1 VHTPPDLYTSAGTYL
16 IISLAMALTKK
27 DLEDIVK
34 GYKVDLANINTKLDT
49 LLHENAELKKMVT
62 AKDEEIEGLKLHINN
77 LEQHNRAWSVRI
89 MGLPLS
95 PTEEKSSALVRD
107 KLYKSVIL
115 PILEGAVTEGDLP
128 QAPKSAETVIE
139 MAHPLRAKDGAIKP
153 IIARF
158 FSREVRSLVF
168 RHKKAYAPKVAD
180 GPTRGRYRYSVFED
194 LTALTF
200 SKMRALAADARVAAS
215 WTARGQIRY
224 RLVDDPTV
232 KKVNNILDPVSK
244 ILG

>member
-1 VHTPPDLYTSAGTYL
+1 
-16 IISLAMALTKK
+16 MALTKK

-34 GYKVDLANINTKLDT
+34 GYKVDLANINSKLDT
-49 LLHENAELKKMVT
+49 LLNENAELKKMVT

-77 LEQHNRAWSVRI
+77 LEQHNRAWSVRV

-95 PTEEKSSALVRD
+95 PTEEKSSTMVRD
-107 KLYKSVIL
+107 KLYKNVIL
-115 PILEGAVTEGDLP
+115 PILEGAVAEGDLH
-128 QAPKSAETVIE
+128 QVPKNADAVLE

-158 FSREVRSLVF
+158 FLREIRSLVF

-180 GPTRGRYRYSVFED
+180 GPTKGHYKYSVFED

-200 SKMRALAADARVAAS
+200 AKMRALAADARVAAS
-215 WTARGQIRY
+215 WTAHGQIRF

-232 KKVNNILDPVSK
+232 RRVSSVLDPLSK

>member
-1 VHTPPDLYTSAGTYL
+1 
-16 IISLAMALTKK
+16 MALTKK

-34 GYKVDLANINTKLDT
+34 SYKVDLANINSKLDT
-49 LLHENAELKKMVT
+49 LLSENAELKKMVT
-62 AKDEEIEGLKLHINN
+62 ARDEEIEGLKLHINN

-95 PTEEKSSALVRD
+95 PAEEKSSALVRD
-107 KLYKSVIL
+107 KVYKNVIL
-115 PILEGAVTEGDLP
+115 PILEGAVAEGDL
-128 QAPKSAETVIE
+128 QQVPKSADLVLE
-139 MAHPLRAKDGAIKP
+139 MAHPLRAKEGSVKP

-158 FSREVRSLVF
+158 FARETRALVF
-168 RHKKAYAPKVAD
+168 RHKKAYAPKIAD
-180 GPTRGRYRYSVFED
+180 GPTKGRYKFSIFED

-200 SKMRALAADARVAAS
+200 AKMRALAADTRVAAS
-215 WTARGQIRY
+215 WTAHGQIRY

-232 KKVNNILDPVSK
+232 RRVGNVLDPLSK

>member
-1 VHTPPDLYTSAGTYL
+1 
-16 IISLAMALTKK
+16 MALTKK

-34 GYKVDLANINTKLDT
+34 GYKVDLANINSKLDT
-49 LLHENAELKKMVT
+49 LITENAELKKMV
-62 AKDEEIEGLKLHINN
+62 AARDEEIEGLKLHINS

-95 PTEEKSSALVRD
+95 PTEEKSSVLVRE
-107 KLYKSVIL
+107 KVYKSVIL
-115 PILEGAVTEGDLP
+115 PILKGAAAAGDL
-128 QAPKSAETVIE
+128 QQIPKRAEEVLE

-158 FSREVRSLVF
+158 YARELRALVF
-168 RHKKAYAPKVAD
+168 RHKKEYSPKQPD
-180 GPTRGRYRYSVFED
+180 GPTKGRYKYSIFED
-194 LTALTF
+194 LTAITF
-200 SKMRALAADARVAAS
+200 SKMRALATDARVAAS
-215 WTARGQIRY
+215 WTAHGQIRY

-232 KKVNNILDPVSK
+232 RRVANVFDPLSK